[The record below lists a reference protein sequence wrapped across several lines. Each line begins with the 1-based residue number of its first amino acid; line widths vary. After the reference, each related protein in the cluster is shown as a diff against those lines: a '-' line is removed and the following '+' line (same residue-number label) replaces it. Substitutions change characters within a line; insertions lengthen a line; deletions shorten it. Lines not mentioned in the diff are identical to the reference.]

1 MEEVITMGMTL
12 VKFTMPTTADGKLVD
27 WEDCVQA
34 YRAKEKLKWQRKQEV
49 RCKRGNGT
57 SRRLG

>member
-1 MEEVITMGMTL
+1 MGMTL